1 MTVIRQEDFI
11 ASVAGALQYISYYHP
26 VDYITSLAKAYEKS
40 LPPPKMRSRRF

>member
-26 VDYITSLAKAYEKS
+26 GGLHYQPGQGV
-40 LPPPKMRSRRF
+40 